1 MFYTSTGYIISKDLK
16 ILINYGL
23 VFHTTAATLPKKQI
37 WRRIYASENDLA
49 NLGSFMIIFKE
60 KRLHRK
66 TKILHELPKLMKIM
80 HFREFL
86 YFKR

>member
-37 WRRIYASENDLA
+37 WRRIYASEFSKS
-49 NLGSFMIIFKE
+49 GIIYDNFQGKE
-60 KRLHRK
+60 I
-66 TKILHELPKLMKIM
+66 TQEN
-80 HFREFL
+80 
-86 YFKR
+86 